1 MLGRTAADIGL
12 IRDTFAHARSTRAHA
27 VVLLTQADMFDP
39 TVTGPLF
46 SDYFGFQSIVRAI
59 AEESVRFTGPVY
71 LFNGDSHVFNQ
82 DHPLAVGSPWLAFYG
97 VKAPTT
103 NLARITVEG
112 STAVDEWLKVTVDKH
127 DPAVLTIQPIP
138 FS

>member
-12 IRDTFAHARSTRAHA
+12 IRDTFARARSTRARA

-71 LFNGDSHVFNQ
+71 LFNGDSQVFNQ

-103 NLARITVEG
+103 NLTRITVEG

-127 DPAVLTIQPIP
+127 NPAVLTIQPIP